1 MSEETELQQRVTT
14 LEIRLAHF
22 EQMADE
28 LSEVIARQ
36 DHTIDIMGAKL
47 QRLIERLRSVESGG
61 GDRSPQDDRPPPHY

>member
-1 MSEETELQQRVTT
+1 MSEETELQQRITT

-36 DHTIDIMGAKL
+36 DRTIDIMGVKL
-47 QRLIERLRSVESGG
+47 QRLIEQLRSVESSGG
-61 GDRSPQDDRPPPHY
+61 ERSPQDDRPPPHY